1 MVRVVRTQELVAC
14 MHCMSI
20 ATVPEVDMAML
31 NAHSAKR
38 LLGYMGEEEHNRS
51 IAKLLFAS
59 FKEEI
64 ALFRR
69 AT

>member
-1 MVRVVRTQELVAC
+1 MVRVVRTQELVARPRC
-14 MHCMSI
+14 VST

-38 LLGYMGEEEHNRS
+38 LLGYTGEEEHNR
-51 IAKLLFAS
+51 IVKLLFAS

>member
-38 LLGYMGEEEHNRS
+38 LLGDMGEEGRS
-51 IAKLLFAS
+51 RIVKLLFAS

>member
-1 MVRVVRTQELVAC
+1 MARVVRTQELVAC

-20 ATVPEVDMAML
+20 ATVPEVDTAML

-38 LLGYMGEEEHNRS
+38 LLGYMGEEEHNR
-51 IAKLLFAS
+51 IVKLLFAS